1 MTVNELI
8 EDLKKYDGN
17 LRAITLNGVIIDTCE
32 VLVEYNPPELERCVQ
47 IWEQEI
53 K

>member
-17 LRAITLNGVIIDTCE
+17 LRVIADGGIVVDTCE
-32 VLVEYNPPELERCVQ
+32 VLVEIFPPELERCVELWGQ
-47 IWEQEI
+47 AI